1 MESLFTEENIKLF
14 FILFGAG
21 FITIFIM
28 ALTNKVV
35 IFKDGGDLMTTVGLI
50 LAPIIG
56 FGCLLFLAP
65 SEPPPDYNAF
75 SGSGAAIFISAIT
88 VLTFIFC
95 LVKTFTNS
103 IASNGLAWGV
113 TIAIFRIISCCIII
127 FAIIGFI
134 NKLTE
139 NNKNITAASI
149 IMLISTGIFAW
160 ILKVLINGEKVAQK
174 RIEAAQQTS

>member
-1 MESLFTEENIKLF
+1 MGI
-14 FILFGAG
+14 
-21 FITIFIM
+21 
-28 ALTNKVV
+28 
-35 IFKDGGDLMTTVGLI
+35 
-50 LAPIIG
+50 
-56 FGCLLFLAP
+56 
-65 SEPPPDYNAF
+65 
-75 SGSGAAIFISAIT
+75 
-88 VLTFIFC
+88 
-95 LVKTFTNS
+95 
-103 IASNGLAWGV
+103 